1 MVIYFINR
9 GLDCNIKI
17 IIKLKLVVLFVF
29 KRNYRNVLK
38 VFLSKFVDVNIIDDN
53 GVIFLQFV
61 V

>member
-53 GVIFLQFV
+53 GVIFL
-61 V
+61 